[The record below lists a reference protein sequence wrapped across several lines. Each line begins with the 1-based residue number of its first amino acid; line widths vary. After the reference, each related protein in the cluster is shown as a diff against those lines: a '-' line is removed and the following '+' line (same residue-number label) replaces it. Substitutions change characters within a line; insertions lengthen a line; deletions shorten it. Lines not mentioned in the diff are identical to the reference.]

1 MMKKSTKV
9 WLVIAGVLLIILGVL
24 CICYPTNTLFAT
36 AWMIGCF
43 TLISGISKM
52 IFTFR
57 TQAFLPN
64 SGSRMLSALLL
75 IFLGII
81 LLARNLFVA
90 VSLPLV
96 FALWVLVEGVIIA
109 IQSFDYKKVGFPY
122 WWVLLLVGIAGAV
135 LGVLGLRNPDASA
148 ATLST
153 FIGLAICLLGVGY
166 IVAVCG
172 INRFE
177 KEVKDF
183 YKEVTDNVNAA
194 KKAVNDAVKEATKEV
209 EA

>member
-1 MMKKSTKV
+1 MNKSTKI
-9 WLVIAGVLLIILGVL
+9 WLVIAGILLVILGVL
-24 CICYPTNTLFAT
+24 CLCQPTSTLFAT

-64 SGSRMLSALLL
+64 SGSRMLSSLLL
-75 IFLGII
+75 IILGII
-81 LLARNLFVA
+81 FLANNLFVTI
-90 VSLPLV
+90 SLPII
-96 FALWVLVEGVIIA
+96 FAMWVLIEGVIVVVN
-109 IQSFDYKKVGFPY
+109 SFDYKKYGFQY
-122 WWVLLLVGIAGAV
+122 WWVILLMGLAGAI

-153 FIGLAICLLGVGY
+153 LIGVGIILIGVGY

-172 INRFE
+172 VNKFE
-177 KEVKDF
+177 KQVKQQVDQIS
-183 YKEVTDNVNAA
+183 NAINNA
-194 KKAVNDAVKEATKEV
+194 Q
-209 EA
+209 

>member
-1 MMKKSTKV
+1 MNKSTKI
-9 WLVIAGVLLIILGVL
+9 WLVIAGILLVILGVL
-24 CICYPTNTLFAT
+24 CLCQPTSTLFAT

-57 TQAFLPN
+57 TQKFLPN

-75 IFLGII
+75 IILGII
-81 LLARNLFVA
+81 FLANNLFVTI
-90 VSLPLV
+90 SLPII
-96 FALWVLVEGVIIA
+96 FAMWVLIEGVIVVVN
-109 IQSFDYKKVGFPY
+109 SFDYKKYGFQY
-122 WWVLLLVGIAGAV
+122 WWVILLMGLAGAI

-153 FIGLAICLLGVGY
+153 LIDVGIILIGVGY

-172 INRFE
+172 VNKFE
-177 KEVKDF
+177 KQVKQQVDQIS
-183 YKEVTDNVNAA
+183 NAINNA
-194 KKAVNDAVKEATKEV
+194 Q
-209 EA
+209 

>member
-1 MMKKSTKV
+1 MNKSTKI
-9 WLVIAGVLLIILGVL
+9 WLVIAGILLVILGVL
-24 CICYPTNTLFAT
+24 CLCQPTSTLFAT

-57 TQAFLPN
+57 TQKFLPN

-75 IFLGII
+75 IILGII
-81 LLARNLFVA
+81 FLANNLFVTI
-90 VSLPLV
+90 SLPII
-96 FALWVLVEGVIIA
+96 FAMWVLIEGVIVVVN
-109 IQSFDYKKVGFPY
+109 SFDYKKYGFQY
-122 WWVLLLVGIAGAV
+122 WWVILLMGLAGAI

-153 FIGLAICLLGVGY
+153 LIGVGIILIGVGY

-172 INRFE
+172 VNKFE
-177 KEVKDF
+177 KQVKQQVDQIS
-183 YKEVTDNVNAA
+183 NAIKNA
-194 KKAVNDAVKEATKEV
+194 Q
-209 EA
+209 

>member
-1 MMKKSTKV
+1 MNKSTKI
-9 WLVIAGVLLIILGVL
+9 WLVIAGILLVILGVL
-24 CICYPTNTLFAT
+24 CLCQPTSTLFAT

-57 TQAFLPN
+57 TQKFLPN

-75 IFLGII
+75 IILGII
-81 LLARNLFVA
+81 FLANNLFVTI
-90 VSLPLV
+90 SLPII
-96 FALWVLVEGVIIA
+96 FAMWVLIEGVIVVVN
-109 IQSFDYKKVGFPY
+109 SFDYKKYGFQY
-122 WWVLLLVGIAGAV
+122 WWVILLMGLAGAV

-153 FIGLAICLLGVGY
+153 LIGVGIILIGVGY

-172 INRFE
+172 VNKFE
-177 KEVKDF
+177 KQVKQQVDQIS
-183 YKEVTDNVNAA
+183 NAINNA
-194 KKAVNDAVKEATKEV
+194 Q
-209 EA
+209 

>member
-1 MMKKSTKV
+1 MNKSTKI
-9 WLVIAGVLLIILGVL
+9 WLVIAGILLVILGVL
-24 CICYPTNTLFAT
+24 CLCQPTSTLFAT

-57 TQAFLPN
+57 TQKFLPN

-75 IFLGII
+75 IILGII
-81 LLARNLFVA
+81 FLANNLFVTI
-90 VSLPLV
+90 SLPII
-96 FALWVLVEGVIIA
+96 FAMWVLIEGVIVVVN
-109 IQSFDYKKVGFPY
+109 SFDYKKYGFQY
-122 WWVLLLVGIAGAV
+122 WWVILLMGLAGAV

-153 FIGLAICLLGVGY
+153 LIGVGIILIGVGY

-172 INRFE
+172 VNKFE
-177 KEVKDF
+177 KQVKQQVDQIS
-183 YKEVTDNVNAA
+183 NAINNA
-194 KKAVNDAVKEATKEV
+194 H
-209 EA
+209 